1 MGITKQSFGKSMD
14 NQEVFLYSITNKNQM
29 TITVTDFGA
38 TLVQILVPDK
48 DGNKIDVALG
58 YDTKMLRDIIK
69 IRDISEQ
76 PLEET
81 ETVLKTQHFLSMEKS
96 ILLQ

>member
-1 MGITKQSFGKSMD
+1 MD

-58 YDTKMLRDIIK
+58 YDTVEGYYKNPGHF
-69 IRDISEQ
+69 EQ

-81 ETVLKTQHFLSMEKS
+81 ETVLKTQYFLSMEKS

>member
-58 YDTKMLRDIIK
+58 YDTV
-69 IRDISEQ
+69 E
-76 PLEET
+76 
-81 ETVLKTQHFLSMEKS
+81 
-96 ILLQ
+96 

>member
-48 DGNKIDVALG
+48 DGNKIDVA
-58 YDTKMLRDIIK
+58 
-69 IRDISEQ
+69 
-76 PLEET
+76 
-81 ETVLKTQHFLSMEKS
+81 
-96 ILLQ
+96 